1 MSARDDAFSRTPR
14 GRYRLLR
21 YHARRLGVELLID
34 FDTYVELISAG
45 CAYCGFPLAET
56 GRGLDRKEPRGDY
69 SVENVVA
76 SCGECNAFKNALF
89 THEEMLVIGRAV
101 AEVKAARTGPHT
113 YRRGEH
119 ARRRNPDDATP
130 E

>member
-1 MSARDDAFSRTPR
+1 MSAADDDFSRTPR

-21 YHARRLGVELLID
+21 YNARRLGVALQID
-34 FDTYVELISAG
+34 FDTYAELISQP

-69 SVENVVA
+69 TVENVVP

-89 THEEMLVIGRAV
+89 THDEMLVIGRAV
-101 AEVKAARTGPHT
+101 AEVKAARTTPHP
-113 YRRGEH
+113 YGRG
-119 ARRRNPDDATP
+119 ARVIRVTAQA